1 MARGRNSKG
10 DKDEPETGSLE
21 VGMLCKSSFNDNELD
36 SYLRQGE
43 IKASEKPPVPPQ
55 ILWVGDCTIATFGN
69 FSASTGKAKSKK
81 TFNITAMVAAAVT
94 NTTVLNYRASLPEG
108 KRMILYFDTEQ
119 SKFHCHNVIERI
131 YRLAGL
137 SLNKEDK
144 RIRFYGLREF
154 TPSLR
159 IALIDYALRTFEGVG
174 LVIIDG
180 LRDLMYDIN
189 NAKESTDVMTML
201 MAWTDKGW
209 EQAMREGNYDRSRE
223 HLNFEIQRGGIVTP
237 IDKSRPLTRRM
248 AENLASR
255 GIKDPN
261 EGLDEPRYRTVVNFI
276 FGGSTE
282 RMREL
287 AFGNQEVDFESKKGN
302 EHIRRMPEIEEWA
315 KDIYRFVADKYGEEN
330 IISFIVHC
338 DEKNP
343 HVHCALLPIDEEK
356 KFAFKKIFHGQNRV
370 DFKNYMLALHD
381 ELAKV
386 NEKWGLTRGVS
397 ITETGARHRSTEEY
411 RRWLANECV
420 TLEAQMDN
428 TRRALK
434 DLNVEL
440 AIAQKKQKSFTS
452 MIENLKAEKERLE
465 DELRPLRELQ
475 ANSDSISAG
484 IARKIQH
491 LEQQKALVETK
502 LADKEKKLDETNQLL
517 DTLRKDKAEIEQ
529 LASELEEKANRS
541 ELSWAH
547 NMSYHLNGVI
557 LDTMAQEFTSRFP
570 KLPDDVKLDFDGTLL
585 MQLAEEGNHVVK
597 VALNL
602 VCGFIDDATTI
613 AQTHGGGGGGPSSGW
628 GQRPDEDDREWAR
641 RCLAMAR
648 KMCKP
653 SVSRKKKM

>member
-1 MARGRNSKG
+1 MSKAGKQVMDIKTSKG
-10 DKDEPETGSLE
+10 LAQ
-21 VGMLCKSSFNDNELD
+21 SSNEE
-36 SYLRQGE
+36 LR
-43 IKASEKPPVPPQ
+43 
-55 ILWVGDCTIATFGN
+55 
-69 FSASTGKAKSKK
+69 
-81 TFNITAMVAAAVT
+81 
-94 NTTVLNYRASLPEG
+94 
-108 KRMILYFDTEQ
+108 
-119 SKFHCHNVIERI
+119 
-131 YRLAGL
+131 
-137 SLNKEDK
+137 
-144 RIRFYGLREF
+144 
-154 TPSLR
+154 
-159 IALIDYALRTFEGVG
+159 
-174 LVIIDG
+174 
-180 LRDLMYDIN
+180 
-189 NAKESTDVMTML
+189 
-201 MAWTDKGW
+201 AWTDKGW

-315 KDIYRFVADKYGEEN
+315 KDSYRFVADKYGEEN

-502 LADKEKKLDETNQLL
+502 LADKEKKLNETNQLL

-529 LASELEEKANRS
+529 QASELAINLGTAKSQLVACE
-541 ELSWAH
+541 
-547 NMSYHLNGVI
+547 
-557 LDTMAQEFTSRFP
+557 LDTLHLSGR
-570 KLPDDVKLDFDGTLL
+570 GT
-585 MQLAEEGNHVVK
+585 
-597 VALNL
+597 
-602 VCGFIDDATTI
+602 
-613 AQTHGGGGGGPSSGW
+613 
-628 GQRPDEDDREWAR
+628 
-641 RCLAMAR
+641 
-648 KMCKP
+648 
-653 SVSRKKKM
+653 

>member
-1 MARGRNSKG
+1 MGKAGKQVMDIKTSKG
-10 DKDEPETGSLE
+10 LAQ
-21 VGMLCKSSFNDNELD
+21 SSNEE
-36 SYLRQGE
+36 LR
-43 IKASEKPPVPPQ
+43 
-55 ILWVGDCTIATFGN
+55 
-69 FSASTGKAKSKK
+69 
-81 TFNITAMVAAAVT
+81 
-94 NTTVLNYRASLPEG
+94 
-108 KRMILYFDTEQ
+108 
-119 SKFHCHNVIERI
+119 
-131 YRLAGL
+131 
-137 SLNKEDK
+137 
-144 RIRFYGLREF
+144 
-154 TPSLR
+154 
-159 IALIDYALRTFEGVG
+159 
-174 LVIIDG
+174 
-180 LRDLMYDIN
+180 
-189 NAKESTDVMTML
+189 
-201 MAWTDKGW
+201 AWTDKGW

-248 AENLASR
+248 AENLVSR

-452 MIENLKAEKERLE
+452 MI
-465 DELRPLRELQ
+465 
-475 ANSDSISAG
+475 
-484 IARKIQH
+484 
-491 LEQQKALVETK
+491 
-502 LADKEKKLDETNQLL
+502 
-517 DTLRKDKAEIEQ
+517 
-529 LASELEEKANRS
+529 
-541 ELSWAH
+541 
-547 NMSYHLNGVI
+547 
-557 LDTMAQEFTSRFP
+557 
-570 KLPDDVKLDFDGTLL
+570 
-585 MQLAEEGNHVVK
+585 
-597 VALNL
+597 
-602 VCGFIDDATTI
+602 
-613 AQTHGGGGGGPSSGW
+613 
-628 GQRPDEDDREWAR
+628 
-641 RCLAMAR
+641 
-648 KMCKP
+648 
-653 SVSRKKKM
+653 

>member
-1 MARGRNSKG
+1 MDIKVTKG
-10 DKDEPETGSLE
+10 LAS
-21 VGMLCKSSFNDNELD
+21 VGNE
-36 SYLRQGE
+36 E
-43 IKASEKPPVPPQ
+43 
-55 ILWVGDCTIATFGN
+55 
-69 FSASTGKAKSKK
+69 
-81 TFNITAMVAAAVT
+81 
-94 NTTVLNYRASLPEG
+94 
-108 KRMILYFDTEQ
+108 
-119 SKFHCHNVIERI
+119 
-131 YRLAGL
+131 
-137 SLNKEDK
+137 
-144 RIRFYGLREF
+144 
-154 TPSLR
+154 
-159 IALIDYALRTFEGVG
+159 
-174 LVIIDG
+174 
-180 LRDLMYDIN
+180 LRD
-189 NAKESTDVMTML
+189 
-201 MAWTDKGW
+201 WTEKGW
-209 EQAMREGNYDRSRE
+209 NQAMREGNYDRSRE
-223 HLNFEIQRGGIVTP
+223 HLNFEIGPGGMVAP

-261 EGLDEPRYRTVVNFI
+261 EGLAEPRFRTVVNFI

-287 AFGNQEVDFESKKGN
+287 AFGNQKVDFESKGGN
-302 EHIRRMPEIEEWA
+302 EHIRRMPEIEQWA
-315 KDIYRFVADKYGEEN
+315 QDIYRFVADKYGEEN
-330 IISFIVHC
+330 IVSFIVHC

-343 HVHCALLPIDEEK
+343 HVHCALLPIDK
-356 KFAFKKIFHGQNRV
+356 DNKFAFKKIFHGQNRV

-529 LASELEEKANRS
+529 QASELEEKANRS